1 MVVTSSGVDIAA
13 ARYGSLVTYRRNGAA
28 VATPVWLAPAN
39 GKHYLFSAGQAG
51 KVKRLRANSQVRLA
65 RCTAGGRVKS
75 DWLAGVGRVVIDA
88 PTIAIAYAALRAK
101 YGWAMWLGDALA
113 KLSGRYRQRA
123 IIEITLDDQRAN
135 HATT

>member
-1 MVVTSSGVDIAA
+1 MTSVGIDIDA
-13 ARYGSLVTYRRNGAA
+13 ARYGSLVTYRRNGAE

-51 KVKRLRANSQVRLA
+51 KVKRLRANPQVRLA

-75 DWLAGVGRVVIDA
+75 GWQAGVGRVVTDA
-88 PTIAIAYAALRAK
+88 PTITIAYAALRAK

-123 IIEITLDDQRAN
+123 IIEITLDDERAT
-135 HATT
+135 HAST